1 MRTKH
6 ILTALALPAVF
17 AACTADE
24 FDSVNI
30 NNGDATQARPTVGEN
45 FTLNTSNADTRYA
58 AEEGASGIRL
68 NFTEGDQLGAAII
81 DNYNPDV
88 ESPYDF
94 DVIYSLA
101 GNNPF
106 EFQGGDQW
114 TSNTEL
120 GIGHYLFKFPYNPAD
135 NNRAAATFELPTV
148 QKLYTNENG
157 ELDLT
162 AAIEAGNMAVAAT
175 VLTEGQTNADVSLKN
190 LFTYPKVQINFD
202 NGEKVN
208 TVSQVVLEYA
218 EEITVKGGFDHKVV
232 ANLFAD
238 EPTDLEDK
246 DYWDGETKS
255 IIWDEV
261 ETSDFL
267 LAEDGDGADF
277 NPYKDEN
284 ERKSKYIVVKFP
296 KNTQVKLDS
305 NTKNKYVE
313 ARFMLPSVEDFNEY
327 DNVEEGEEEKLTMYV
342 YTDNGVYEAPF
353 KPESFIFKGTT
364 TDETI
369 NGALGRGKGYNLTLD
384 KASLTKSNEQN
395 IVTTVEDWNGLVEAY
410 GSSKNP
416 VMVAIVGDEFA
427 FDSNTK
433 FPSVSTFEVG
443 TDVNVKGNV
452 EIRNVDLGTNTIN
465 VLEGAALTVNNTL
478 VAEKIVNEGT
488 VNVIAKADEDT
499 KESYNGVQTIEN
511 KAEAT
516 LNVAAGADAKFDL
529 YNEKNAKVD
538 EKDGAV
544 IVAKGAKMTVA
555 GYNYGTIDVNGIM
568 WTVGDGF
575 ENMTIEKKGEV
586 ILNTPTIKI
595 YKDAQVV
602 ANAGK
607 LTNNGLVVNEGE
619 FTCQSN
625 AGTIVNNKELQSKEG
640 AVSYITE
647 NNGKVVVEVAN
658 PTTLTINNEDK
669 GIVEYTTG
677 KSSEDFTG
685 SDVNTVIATGDYE
698 VKGGDLTTLTLKG
711 TGTLK
716 VNAGAKIDELDVDG
730 NITLGENVKV
740 GVDGLNIA
748 EGAMINIPK
757 GTELTVNTAE
767 YENLGRILVGGTL
780 EAKKVSQSVRG
791 DVNNDGGQITW
802 KEDADKDNAMKEA
815 KADYEE
821 ALVDAITHFASN
833 STKGQYTVNN
843 LNYDIINGKKGQ
855 QTADQLFVE
864 YVAANKSAD
873 AIKTLETALAKY
885 RQHDASITLTSGY
898 ADAAAKVIASNEA
911 DVEELNLIWT
921 IDSYDTAED
930 AHIYESEELAKN
942 AFKAAVANGDVNVT
956 STLHKVVICSSEK
969 NFIPEGSYVLTT
981 SEIYRMFD
989 IIDDCKD
996 QNGWKSLGFTYQYS
1010 KTTSWT
1016 LELAKNWIS
1025 DVRQSTQTAML
1036 VQDARDF
1043 ITTNGIVD
1051 KSKTWKYQDNLI
1063 KGIANQYW
1071 K

>member
-81 DNYNPDV
+81 DNYDPDA

-94 DVIYSLA
+94 EVIYSLA

-114 TSNTEL
+114 TSSTTL
-120 GIGHYLFKFPYNPAD
+120 GIGHYLFKFPYNMAD

-175 VLTEGQTNADVSLKN
+175 VLTEGQRNADVSLKN

-208 TVSQVVLEYA
+208 TVSQVVLEYKD
-218 EEITVKGGFDHKVV
+218 EITVKGGFNHRVV
-232 ANLFAD
+232 ANLFDDAPQGLRG
-238 EPTDLEDK
+238 E
-246 DYWDGETKS
+246 DYWDEETQS
-255 IIWDEV
+255 INWDEV

-267 LAEDGDGADF
+267 LAESGEEADY
-277 NPYKDEN
+277 NPYPEN

-313 ARFMLPSVEDFNEY
+313 ARFMLPSVEDFNKY
-327 DNVEEGEEEKLTMYV
+327 TGKLTMYV

-353 KPESFIFKGTT
+353 VPGSFIFKGTT

-369 NGALGRGKGYNLTLD
+369 SGALGRGKGYNLTLN
-384 KASLTKSNEQN
+384 KASLTPSNEQN
-395 IVTTVEDWNGLVEAY
+395 IVTTVEDWNGLVEDY
-410 GSSKNP
+410 GSSKNT
-416 VMVAIVGDEFA
+416 VKVAIVGDEFA

-433 FPSVSTFEVG
+433 FPSVSTFEVS

-452 EIRNVDLGTNTIN
+452 EISNVNMGNNTIN
-465 VLEGAALTVNNTL
+465 VLEGATLTVNNTL
-478 VAEKIVNEGT
+478 VNGKIVNEGT
-488 VNVIAKADEDT
+488 VNVIAKVNEDT

-511 KAEAT
+511 KAKAA
-516 LNVAAGADAKFDL
+516 LNVAAGADAEFTL
-529 YNEKNAKVD
+529 NNEK
-538 EKDGAV
+538 GATV
-544 IVAKGAKMTVA
+544 TVA
-555 GYNYGTIDVNGIM
+555 DGGKMSVDGYNNGTIDVNGIM
-568 WTVGDGF
+568 WTVDPRF
-575 ENMTIEKKGEV
+575 ENKEIEKKGEV
-586 ILNTPTIKI
+586 ILNTPTINI

-602 ANAGK
+602 ANAGT
-607 LTNNGLVVNEGE
+607 LFNNGLVVNEGE

-625 AGTIVNNKELQSKEG
+625 AGTIVNNEELQSKEG

-647 NNGKVVVEVAN
+647 NREKVVVEVAN
-658 PTTLTINNEDK
+658 PTTLTINSANK
-669 GIVEYTTG
+669 GIVEYTTS

-685 SDVNTVIATGDYE
+685 SDVNTVIATGNYE
-698 VKGGDLTTLTLKG
+698 VKGGNLATLTLKG

-716 VNAGAKIDELDVDG
+716 VNAGASIENLDVDG
-730 NITLGENVKV
+730 SITLGENVKV
-740 GVDGLNIA
+740 QVDGLNIA

-757 GTELTVNTAE
+757 GTVLTVNTAE

-780 EAKKVSQSVRG
+780 KAEEVYQVNRG

-802 KEDADKDNAMKEA
+802 KDDADEAEQKAKAKAKYDNALVAAIKEW
-815 KADYEE
+815 
-821 ALVDAITHFASN
+821 ASN
-833 STKGQYTVNN
+833 SNSTSTVTVHA
-843 LNYDIINGKKGQ
+843 LDYDITKANAGN
-855 QTADQLFVE
+855 LFASYAAGSGNSTKDE
-864 YVAANKSAD
+864 FVALTEA
-873 AIKTLETALAKY
+873 LEKY
-885 RQHDASITLTSGY
+885 REFEPSTILTTGY
-898 ADAAAKVIASNEA
+898 VDAAAKVITDNKA
-911 DVEELNLIWT
+911 DVEALSLTWNVS
-921 IDSYDTAED
+921 DFSSRAA
-930 AHIYESEELAKN
+930 AHIYGTEAEAIT
-942 AFKAAVANGDVNVT
+942 AFKAAVCNGTVEVNN
-956 STLHKVVICSSEK
+956 TLHKVVICSSNEVG
-969 NFIPEGSYVLTT
+969 FIPEYSYVLT
-981 SEIYRMFD
+981 SDPVYEMFSY
-989 IIDDCKD
+989 IGQEDD
-996 QNGWKSLGFTYQYS
+996 WKKTFGFTYTYS
-1010 KTTSWT
+1010 MK
-1016 LELAKNWIS
+1016 KVDNWSLDTVKQWIA
-1025 DVRQSTQTAML
+1025 DVRK
-1036 VQDARDF
+1036 
-1043 ITTNGIVD
+1043 TTNGSTLVQESVD
-1051 KSKTWKYQDNLI
+1051 FVVENDLWNECQEWAYDANII
-1063 KGIANQYW
+1063 KGIVTDYN

>member
-68 NFTEGDQLGAAII
+68 NFTEGDRLGAAII
-81 DNYNPDV
+81 DNYDPEA

-94 DVIYSLA
+94 KVIYSLA

-106 EFQGGDQW
+106 KFQGGDQW
-114 TSNTEL
+114 TSDTEL

-327 DNVEEGEEEKLTMYV
+327 DVEEGEEEEEKLTMYV

-488 VNVIAKADEDT
+488 VNVIAKADKD
-499 KESYNGVQTIEN
+499 KNAYNGVQTIDN
-511 KAEAT
+511 EAT
-516 LNVAAGADAKFDL
+516 LNVAAGADAKFVL
-529 YNEKNAKVD
+529 HNE
-538 EKDGAV
+538 
-544 IVAKGAKMTVA
+544 KGAKVAVAEGGKMSVA
-555 GYNYGTIDVNGIM
+555 GYNNGTIDVNGIM
-568 WTVGDGF
+568 WTVNEVMGF
-575 ENMTIEKKGEV
+575 ENKEIEERGEV
-586 ILNTPTIKI
+586 ILNTPTINI

-602 ANAGK
+602 ANFGT

-625 AGTIVNNKELQSKEG
+625 AGTIVNKEELQSKEG
-640 AVSYITE
+640 AVSYITA

-658 PTTLTINNEDK
+658 PTTLTINNENK

-685 SDVNTVIATGDYE
+685 SDVNTVIATGNYE
-698 VKGGDLTTLTLKG
+698 VRGGNLATLTLKG

-716 VNAGAKIDELDVDG
+716 VNASAEIGELDVDG

-802 KEDADKDNAMKEA
+802 KEDADKDDAMKVA
-815 KADYEE
+815 KANYEN

-833 STKGQYTVNN
+833 SIEGKYTVNN
-843 LNYDIINGKKGQ
+843 LNYDIINGKKGE

-864 YVAANKSAD
+864 YVAANQSVD
-873 AIKTLETALAKY
+873 AIKTLGTALATY
-885 RQHDASITLTSGY
+885 QGYDPTITLTTGY
-898 ADAAAKVIASNEA
+898 SDAAAKVIADNEA
-911 DVEELNLIWT
+911 KVEELDLAWT
-921 IDSYDTAED
+921 VSSYGTAEE
-930 AHIYESEELAKN
+930 AHIYTSEELAKD
-942 AFKAAVANGDVNVT
+942 AFKAAVVSGEVLVS
-956 STLHKVVICSSEK
+956 STLQKVVICSSEK

-981 SEIYRMFD
+981 DEIYKMFD
-989 IIDDCKD
+989 IIDDCND
-996 QNGWKSLGFTYQYS
+996 DDGWKSLGFTYQYG
-1010 KTTSWT
+1010 KTSDWS
-1016 LELAKNWIS
+1016 LKLAKNWIS
-1025 DVRQSTQTAML
+1025 DVRQSSKTAML

>member
-81 DNYNPDV
+81 DNYDPYAD
-88 ESPYDF
+88 SPYEF

-120 GIGHYLFKFPYNPAD
+120 GIGHYLFKFPYKQAD

-148 QKLYTNENG
+148 QKLYTDVNG

-175 VLTEGQTNADVSLKN
+175 VLTEGQRNADVSLKN

-208 TVSQVVLEYA
+208 TVSQVVLEYKD
-218 EEITVKGGFDHKVV
+218 EITVKGGFDHKVV

-238 EPTDLEDK
+238 APTDLEGK
-246 DYWDGETKS
+246 DYWDNETKS

-267 LAEDGDGADF
+267 LAESGDGADF
-277 NPYKDEN
+277 NPYPKN

-313 ARFMLPSVEDFNEY
+313 ARFMLPSVEDFKDDY
-327 DNVEEGEEEKLTMYV
+327 SGKLTMYV
-342 YTDNGVYEAPF
+342 YTDNGVYKAPF
-353 KPESFIFKGTT
+353 EHGSFIFKSTT
-364 TDETI
+364 TNETI
-369 NGALGRGKGYNLTLD
+369 NGALGRGKGYNLTLN
-384 KASLTKSNEQN
+384 KAFLTKSNEQN

-410 GSSKNP
+410 GSSKNSVP
-416 VMVAIVGDEFA
+416 VAIVGDEFA

-452 EIRNVDLGTNTIN
+452 EIRNVNLGTNTIN
-465 VLEGAALTVNNTL
+465 VLEGATLTVNNTL

-488 VNVIAKADEDT
+488 VNVIAKADED
-499 KESYNGVQTIEN
+499 KNAYNGVKTIDN
-511 KAEAT
+511 EAT
-516 LNVAAGADAKFDL
+516 LNVAAGADAKFVL
-529 YNEKNAKVD
+529 HNENGAKV
-538 EKDGAV
+538 AV
-544 IVAKGAKMTVA
+544 AEGGKMSVA
-555 GYNYGTIDVNGIM
+555 GYNNGTIDVNGIM
-568 WTVGDGF
+568 WTVVNEVMGF
-575 ENMTIEKKGEV
+575 ENKEIEKRGEV

-602 ANAGK
+602 ANAGM

-625 AGTIVNNKELQSKEG
+625 AGTIVNNEELQSKEG

-658 PTTLTINNEDK
+658 PTTLTINNENK

-716 VNAGAKIDELDVDG
+716 VNAGAEIGELDVDG

-740 GVDGLNIA
+740 EVDGLNIA

-757 GTELTVNTAE
+757 GTVLTVNTDE

-780 EAKKVSQSVRG
+780 KAEEVYRENRG

-802 KEDADKDNAMKEA
+802 KDDLEDAAEVESKRVAYHN
-815 KADYEE
+815 
-821 ALVDAITHFASN
+821 ALVAAIEEWASY
-833 STKGQYTVNN
+833 SYEGELTVNK
-843 LNYDIINGKKGQ
+843 LSYDIRNGKKGEV
-855 QTADQLFVE
+855 TADQLFVQ
-864 YVAANKSAD
+864 YLDANENKPEVIDLKSALDDYRVYNED
-873 AIKTLETALAKY
+873 A
-885 RQHDASITLTSGY
+885 TLTTEY
-898 ADAAAKVIASNEA
+898 AEAAAEVIAKNET
-911 DVEELNLIWT
+911 DVEALSLTWNPT
-921 IDSYDTAED
+921 SYNTRAN
-930 AHIYESEELAKN
+930 AHIYVSKDDATKAFKN
-942 AFKAAVANGDVNVT
+942 AVAGKNVSGVS

-969 NFIPEGSYVLTT
+969 DFIPEYSYVLT
-981 SEIYRMFD
+981 SDPVYEMFSY
-989 IIDDCKD
+989 IEQEDDWEKTF
-996 QNGWKSLGFTYQYS
+996 GFTYTYGMKVVDDWSLNTVKQ
-1010 KTTSWT
+1010 
-1016 LELAKNWIS
+1016 WIA
-1025 DVRQSTQTAML
+1025 DVRK
-1036 VQDARDF
+1036 
-1043 ITTNGIVD
+1043 TTNGSRLVQESVDFVVENDLWNECQEWTYDVNIIRGIVTD
-1051 KSKTWKYQDNLI
+1051 YN
-1063 KGIANQYW
+1063 NE
-1071 K
+1071 

>member
-68 NFTEGDQLGAAII
+68 NFTESDQLGAAII

-88 ESPYDF
+88 ESPYEF

-114 TSNTEL
+114 TSSTTL

-162 AAIEAGNMAVAAT
+162 AAIEADNMAVAAT
-175 VLTEGQTNADVSLKN
+175 VLTEGQRNADVSLKN

-208 TVSQVVLEYA
+208 TVSQVVLEYKD
-218 EEITVKGGFDHKVV
+218 EITVKGGFNHKVV
-232 ANLFAD
+232 ANLFDDA
-238 EPTDLEDK
+238 PQGLIGK
-246 DYWDGETKS
+246 DYWDEETQS
-255 IIWDEV
+255 INWDEV

-267 LAEDGDGADF
+267 LAESGKEAKF
-277 NPYKDEN
+277 NPYPEN

-327 DNVEEGEEEKLTMYV
+327 NVNVGEEEKLTMYV

-353 KPESFIFKGTT
+353 KPKSFIFKGTT

-369 NGALGRGKGYNLTLD
+369 NGALGRGKGYNLTLN
-384 KASLTKSNEQN
+384 KAFLTKSNEQN

-410 GSSKNP
+410 GSSKNSVP
-416 VMVAIVGDEFA
+416 VAIVGDEFA

-433 FPSVSTFEVG
+433 FPSVSTFKVG

-452 EIRNVDLGTNTIN
+452 EIRNVNLGTNTIN
-465 VLEGAALTVNNTL
+465 VLEGATLTVNNTL

-488 VNVIAKADEDT
+488 VNVIAKADKD
-499 KESYNGVQTIEN
+499 KNAYNGVQTIDN
-511 KAEAT
+511 EAT
-516 LNVAAGADAKFDL
+516 LNVAAGADAKFVL
-529 YNEKNAKVD
+529 HNE
-538 EKDGAV
+538 
-544 IVAKGAKMTVA
+544 KGAKVAVAEGGKMSVA
-555 GYNYGTIDVNGIM
+555 GYNNGTIDVNGIM
-568 WTVGDGF
+568 WTVNEVMGF
-575 ENMTIEKKGEV
+575 ENKEIEERDEV

-607 LTNNGLVVNEGE
+607 LANNGLVVNEGE

-625 AGTIVNNKELQSKEG
+625 AGTIVNNKELQSKED

-698 VKGGDLTTLTLKG
+698 VRGGNLATLTLKG

-716 VNAGAKIDELDVDG
+716 VNAGANIGELDVDG

-740 GVDGLNIA
+740 GVNGLNIA

-802 KEDADKDNAMKEA
+802 KEDADKDDAMKVA
-815 KADYEE
+815 KAKYEN

-833 STKGQYTVNN
+833 SIEGKYTVNN
-843 LNYDIINGKKGQ
+843 LNYDIINGKKGE

-864 YVAANKSAD
+864 YVAANQSVD
-873 AIKTLETALAKY
+873 AIKTLGTALATY
-885 RQHDASITLTSGY
+885 QGYDPTITLTTGY
-898 ADAAAKVIASNEA
+898 SVAAAKVIADNEA
-911 DVEELNLIWT
+911 KVEELDLAWT
-921 IDSYDTAED
+921 VSSYGTAEE
-930 AHIYESEELAKN
+930 AHIYTSEELAKD
-942 AFKAAVANGDVNVT
+942 AFKAAVVKGDVNVS

-981 SEIYRMFD
+981 SEIYKMFD

-996 QNGWKSLGFTYQYS
+996 NEGWKSLGFTYQYGKAS
-1010 KTTSWT
+1010 EWS

-1025 DVRQSTQTAML
+1025 DVRQSSQTAML

-1051 KSKTWKYQDNLI
+1051 KSKTWKYQNNLI

>member
-81 DNYNPDV
+81 DNYDPDA

-94 DVIYSLA
+94 KVIYSLA

-120 GIGHYLFKFPYNPAD
+120 GIGHYLFKFPYKQAD

-148 QKLYTNENG
+148 QKLYTDENG

-175 VLTEGQTNADVSLKN
+175 VLTEGQRNADVSLKN

-218 EEITVKGGFDHKVV
+218 EEITVKGGFNHRVV
-232 ANLFAD
+232 ANLFDDAPQGLDD
-238 EPTDLEDK
+238 E
-246 DYWDGETKS
+246 DYWDKETQS

-267 LAEDGDGADF
+267 LAESGEGADY
-277 NPYKDEN
+277 NPYPEN

-313 ARFMLPSVEDFNEY
+313 ARFMLPSVEDFKDDY
-327 DNVEEGEEEKLTMYV
+327 SGKLTMYV
-342 YTDNGVYEAPF
+342 YTDNGVYKAPF
-353 KPESFIFKGTT
+353 EHGSFIFKSTT
-364 TDETI
+364 TNETI
-369 NGALGRGKGYNLTLD
+369 NGALGRGKGYNLTLN
-384 KASLTKSNEQN
+384 KAFLTKSNEQN

-410 GSSKNP
+410 GSSKNSVP
-416 VMVAIVGDEFA
+416 VAIVGDEFA

-465 VLEGAALTVNNTL
+465 VLEGATLTVNNTL
-478 VAEKIVNEGT
+478 VAKKIVNEGT

-511 KAEAT
+511 KAKAT
-516 LNVAAGADAKFDL
+516 LNVAAGADAKFVL
-529 YNEKNAKVD
+529 CNEKNAKVD

-575 ENMTIEKKGEV
+575 ENKEIETKGEV
-586 ILNTPTIKI
+586 VLNTPTINI

-602 ANAGK
+602 ANFGT

-625 AGTIVNNKELQSKEG
+625 AGMIVNNKELQSKEG

-647 NNGKVVVEVAN
+647 NKGKVVVEVAN
-658 PTTLTINNEDK
+658 PTTLTISNKDDK

-685 SDVNTVIATGDYE
+685 SDVNTVIATGNYE
-698 VKGGDLTTLTLKG
+698 VRGGNLATLTLKG

-716 VNAGAKIDELDVDG
+716 VNAGAKIGKLDVDG

-757 GTELTVNTAE
+757 GTVLTVNTAE

-780 EAKKVSQSVRG
+780 NAMEVYRSDRG

-802 KEDADKDNAMKEA
+802 KDDADKAEEIATAKANYDNALVAAIKEW
-815 KADYEE
+815 
-821 ALVDAITHFASN
+821 ASN
-833 STKGQYTVNN
+833 SNSTSKVTVHV
-843 LNYDIINGKKGQ
+843 LDYDITN
-855 QTADQLFVE
+855 AN
-864 YVAANKSAD
+864 AANLFANYAVGSGNSTKDEFVAL
-873 AIKTLETALAKY
+873 TEALAKY
-885 RQHDASITLTSGY
+885 QEYEPSTTLISGY
-898 ADAAAKVIASNEA
+898 VDAAAKVIADNKA
-911 DVEELNLIWT
+911 DVEALSLTWKV
-921 IDSYDTAED
+921 SGSSSRAY
-930 AHIYESEELAKN
+930 AHIYETEAEAIT
-942 AFKAAVANGDVNVT
+942 AFKAAVAKETVKVSN
-956 STLHKVVICSSEK
+956 TLHKVVICSS
-969 NFIPEGSYVLTT
+969 NDASFIPEYSYVLTSDPVYEMFSYIEQEDDWKKT
-981 SEIYRMFD
+981 FEFTYTYRMEEV
-989 IIDDCKD
+989 DD
-996 QNGWKSLGFTYQYS
+996 WSLNTVKQ
-1010 KTTSWT
+1010 
-1016 LELAKNWIS
+1016 WIA
-1025 DVRQSTQTAML
+1025 DVRK
-1036 VQDARDF
+1036 
-1043 ITTNGIVD
+1043 TTNGSRLVQESVD
-1051 KSKTWKYQDNLI
+1051 FVVENDLWNECQEWAYDVNII
-1063 KGIANQYW
+1063 KGIVTDYN

>member
-162 AAIEAGNMAVAAT
+162 AAIEADNMAVAAT
-175 VLTEGQTNADVSLKN
+175 VLTEGQRNADVSLKN

-208 TVSQVVLEYA
+208 TVSQVVLEYKD
-218 EEITVKGGFDHKVV
+218 EITVKGGFNHRVV
-232 ANLFAD
+232 ANLFDDAP
-238 EPTDLEDK
+238 EGLNDK
-246 DYWDGETKS
+246 DYWDKETQS
-255 IIWDEV
+255 INWDEV

-267 LAEDGDGADF
+267 LAESGEEAKF
-277 NPYKDEN
+277 NPYPEN

-327 DNVEEGEEEKLTMYV
+327 DNVKEGEEEKLTMYV

-353 KPESFIFKGTT
+353 KPESFIFKSTT
-364 TDETI
+364 TKETI

-395 IVTTVEDWNGLVEAY
+395 IVTTVEDWNGLVEDY

-416 VMVAIVGDEFA
+416 VNVAIVGDEFA

-433 FPSVSTFEVG
+433 FPSVSIFEVS

-452 EIRNVDLGTNTIN
+452 EISNVNLGSNTIN
-465 VLEGAALTVNNTL
+465 VLEGATLTVNNTL

-511 KAEAT
+511 KAKAT

-568 WTVGDGF
+568 WTVGMGF
-575 ENMTIEKKGEV
+575 ENKKIETKGEV
-586 ILNTPTIKI
+586 VNTPTINI

-602 ANAGK
+602 ANAGT

-625 AGTIVNNKELQSKEG
+625 AGMIVNNKELQSKEG

-647 NNGKVVVEVAN
+647 NEGKVVVEVAN

-698 VKGGDLTTLTLKG
+698 VRGGRLATLTLKG

-716 VNAGAKIDELDVDG
+716 VNASANIGKLDVDG

-740 GVDGLNIA
+740 GVEGLNIA

-757 GTELTVNTAE
+757 GTVLTVNTDE

-780 EAKKVSQSVRG
+780 KAEKVYRKDRG

-802 KEDADKDNAMKEA
+802 KDDADEAEEIATA
-815 KADYEE
+815 KANYDK
-821 ALVDAITHFASN
+821 ALVDAIKEWASN
-833 STKGQYTVNN
+833 SNSTSKVTVHV
-843 LNYDIINGKKGQ
+843 LNYDITKAN
-855 QTADQLFVE
+855 
-864 YVAANKSAD
+864 AANLFENYAAGSGNSTKDEFVALT
-873 AIKTLETALAKY
+873 KALAEYQKY
-885 RQHDASITLTSGY
+885 EPSTTLTRGY
-898 ADAAAKVIASNEA
+898 ADAAAKVIADNKA
-911 DVEELNLIWT
+911 DVEALSLTWNVS
-921 IDSYDTAED
+921 SYSTRAD
-930 AHIYESEELAKN
+930 AHIYETEAAAIT
-942 AFKAAVANGDVNVT
+942 AFKAAVADGTVT
-956 STLHKVVICSSEK
+956 VSSTLHKVVICSS
-969 NFIPEGSYVLTT
+969 NDASFIPEYSYVLT
-981 SEIYRMFD
+981 SDPVYKMFSY
-989 IIDDCKD
+989 IEQEDDWRKTFE
-996 QNGWKSLGFTYQYS
+996 FTYSYNIE
-1010 KTTSWT
+1010 KVV
-1016 LELAKNWIS
+1016 NWSLDTVKQWIA
-1025 DVRQSTQTAML
+1025 DVRK
-1036 VQDARDF
+1036 
-1043 ITTNGIVD
+1043 TTNGSTLVQESVD
-1051 KSKTWKYQDNLI
+1051 FVVENDLWNECQEWAYDVNII
-1063 KGIANQYW
+1063 KGIVTDYN